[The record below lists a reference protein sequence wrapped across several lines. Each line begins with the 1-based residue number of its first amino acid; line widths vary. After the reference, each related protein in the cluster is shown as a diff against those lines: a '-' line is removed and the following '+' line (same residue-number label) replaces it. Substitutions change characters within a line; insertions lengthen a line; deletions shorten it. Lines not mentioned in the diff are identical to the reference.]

1 MKPSIR
7 YEHTSAAVTVG
18 KVMVF
23 GDPDAAVLRAAQL
36 GPKGST

>member
-7 YEHTSAAVTVG
+7 YEHTSAAVR
-18 KVMVF
+18 KVMVV